1 MVEVGLSIKRDFGDK
16 LPKHEDHDDHG
27 HDMHDH
33 DMHDHDMHD
42 HAVPSGDERPAV
54 HYDKVTVELAPDLI
68 EVFRNSGA
76 VNDALRELLRRR
88 GRR

>member
-1 MVEVGLSIKRDFGDK
+1 MFGAFDIES
-16 LPKHEDHDDHG
+16 LHFQ
-27 HDMHDH
+27 
-33 DMHDHDMHD
+33 
-42 HAVPSGDERPAV
+42 
-54 HYDKVTVELAPDLI
+54 VTVELAPDVA